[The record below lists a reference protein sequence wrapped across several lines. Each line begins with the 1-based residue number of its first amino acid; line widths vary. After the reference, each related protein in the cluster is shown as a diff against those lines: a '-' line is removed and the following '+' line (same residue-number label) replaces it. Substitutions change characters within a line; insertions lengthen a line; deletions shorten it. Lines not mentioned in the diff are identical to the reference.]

1 MNITMKYSYST
12 EPVGFTTMIS
22 ITVTIISKFGTH
34 VEAGTKGMAAEKKK
48 AENK

>member
-1 MNITMKYSYST
+1 MNITMKCSHST

-22 ITVTIISKFGTH
+22 ITVTIISKFSTR
-34 VEAGTKGMAAEKKK
+34 VEAGAKGMAAEKDK